1 MLLPLTNGTE
11 AEYMILK
18 NLMEE
23 KQLDFNQPLLSV
35 RRFSSTASSE
45 NKGKKKT
52 EKATSKRTR
61 LPAYKSELKSGPVS
75 NPGSV
80 PFVWEKSPGRPK
92 NESQLQTKE
101 EPLVAPKLP
110 PGRVLK
116 VEQQDFDK
124 SSKGASVTQSRTD
137 STVSNSISVA
147 SLDSKDEIHEGGK
160 ELVLEKGSSG
170 SDNEDETYLDAL
182 ETLSRAESFFMN
194 CSVSGLSGCDDREA
208 QPSES
213 FLADQQARDFMIGR
227 FLPAA
232 KAMASETTHIQYA
245 SKKPFVRQEQPR
257 LVPKVESVAK
267 SRPLDQKW
275 RNILPHYTQD
285 TGQDESEDESDDNDK
300 YESYAPKVCGL
311 FPRFCLLSPL
321 PGLRVEDDKNVNSAI
336 HGVRGKTIASSRRT
350 AKEHPRT
357 ANYGEKS
364 QSGFTKEN
372 DLLRNQEKSKH
383 AIDPH
388 RRGVDKSSGSDRNQF
403 EPTGE
408 SPVVEKTL
416 YVDSVHKAS
425 SEMKCRIDHREDDFN
440 TLRKYSSIDK
450 NHLIGSSNEDNKHMV
465 AVNEKPAFQPKGS
478 VFLDSSLLVCS
489 EKPSDDMQM
498 KKMTNHS
505 NKINTE
511 KQGSNLD
518 RNFGVVSRVEL
529 AEHKRIESKNEVSS
543 NKTSSNGITQNPAPW
558 RNLKLASDSDF
569 CLKIQ
574 RAAKLA
580 DQDCAH
586 VQDSN
591 ENPSNLTSLK
601 VVGGR
606 KNGSE
611 NQFPMKLGQS
621 VRSNTSS
628 LKLPLVL
635 PSPKGPSESWLKRTL
650 PTASSKSLSSRS
662 NLATSIHTSAQT
674 PNAAL
679 PDPKWEII
687 VKSSKAQHGHLRF
700 PEELVPIPEA

>member
-1 MLLPLTNGTE
+1 
-11 AEYMILK
+11 MILK

-35 RRFSSTASSE
+35 RRVSSTASSE
-45 NKGKKKT
+45 NDGKRKI

-92 NESQLQTKE
+92 NEGKLQTRE

-147 SLDSKDEIHEGGK
+147 SLDSKEENHEDRK
-160 ELVLEKGSSG
+160 EVALKKENSG

-182 ETLSRAESFFMN
+182 ETLSRAESLFMN

-232 KAMASETTHIQYA
+232 KAMASEMPHTQYA
-245 SKKPFVRQEQPR
+245 SKKPYVRQEQPR
-257 LVPKVESVAK
+257 LLPKIESVAK
-267 SRPLDQKW
+267 SRPMDQKW
-275 RNILPHYTQD
+275 RNILPHYAQN

-311 FPRFCLLSPL
+311 FPRFCLLNPL

-336 HGVRGKTIASSRRT
+336 HGMQGKSIASSRRT
-350 AKEHPRT
+350 AKEHLRT

-372 DLLRNQEKSKH
+372 GFLHNQEKSKH

-403 EPTGE
+403 EPTCE
-408 SPVVEKTL
+408 SPAVEKTL
-416 YVDSVHKAS
+416 YVDSVQKVS
-425 SEMKCRIDHREDDFN
+425 SEMKCRTDHREDGFN
-440 TLRKYSSIDK
+440 TLRKYTSMDK
-450 NHLIGSSNEDNKHMV
+450 NLLIGSSNEDNKHMV
-465 AVNEKPAFQPKGS
+465 AVNEKPALQPKGS
-478 VFLDSSLLVCS
+478 MFLDSSLLFCS

-511 KQGSNLD
+511 KQESNLD
-518 RNFGVVSRVEL
+518 HDFSKVSVVEM
-529 AEHKRIESKNEVSS
+529 AEHKKIESKNEVPS
-543 NKTSSNGITQNPAPW
+543 NKISSNGMTQNPAPW

-580 DQDCAH
+580 DQDCVH
-586 VQDSN
+586 VHDSN

-601 VVGGR
+601 AVGGR
-606 KNGSE
+606 ENGSE

-628 LKLPLVL
+628 LKLPLTL

-650 PTASSKSLSSRS
+650 PTASSKSMSSRS
-662 NLATSIHTSAQT
+662 NLAASFHTAAQT
-674 PNAAL
+674 SNSAL
-679 PDPKWEII
+679 PDPKWGII

-700 PEELVPIPEA
+700 AEELAPIPEA

>member
-1 MLLPLTNGTE
+1 
-11 AEYMILK
+11 MILK

-23 KQLDFNQPLLSV
+23 KQLDFNRPLLSV

-45 NKGKKKT
+45 NDGKKKI

-61 LPAYKSELKSGPVS
+61 LPAYKSEFKSGPVS
-75 NPGSV
+75 NPGTV

-92 NESQLQTKE
+92 NESNLQTKE

-147 SLDSKDEIHEGGK
+147 SLDSKEENHDGRK
-160 ELVLEKGSSG
+160 EVVLEKKNSG
-170 SDNEDETYLDAL
+170 SDNEDETYQDAL
-182 ETLSRAESFFMN
+182 ETLSRAESVFMN

-213 FLADQQARDFMIGR
+213 FLADQQARDFMI
-227 FLPAA
+227 
-232 KAMASETTHIQYA
+232 
-245 SKKPFVRQEQPR
+245 
-257 LVPKVESVAK
+257 
-267 SRPLDQKW
+267 
-275 RNILPHYTQD
+275 
-285 TGQDESEDESDDNDK
+285 
-300 YESYAPKVCGL
+300 
-311 FPRFCLLSPL
+311 
-321 PGLRVEDDKNVNSAI
+321 
-336 HGVRGKTIASSRRT
+336 
-350 AKEHPRT
+350 
-357 ANYGEKS
+357 
-364 QSGFTKEN
+364 
-372 DLLRNQEKSKH
+372 
-383 AIDPH
+383 
-388 RRGVDKSSGSDRNQF
+388 
-403 EPTGE
+403 
-408 SPVVEKTL
+408 
-416 YVDSVHKAS
+416 
-425 SEMKCRIDHREDDFN
+425 
-440 TLRKYSSIDK
+440 
-450 NHLIGSSNEDNKHMV
+450 
-465 AVNEKPAFQPKGS
+465 
-478 VFLDSSLLVCS
+478 
-489 EKPSDDMQM
+489 
-498 KKMTNHS
+498 
-505 NKINTE
+505 
-511 KQGSNLD
+511 
-518 RNFGVVSRVEL
+518 
-529 AEHKRIESKNEVSS
+529 
-543 NKTSSNGITQNPAPW
+543 
-558 RNLKLASDSDF
+558 DF

-586 VQDSN
+586 VHDSN

-628 LKLPLVL
+628 LKIPLAL

-650 PTASSKSLSSRS
+650 PTASSKSMSSRS
-662 NLATSIHTSAQT
+662 NLAASIHTAAQT

-679 PDPKWEII
+679 LDPKWETV

-700 PEELVPIPEA
+700 AEELAPIPEA

>member
-1 MLLPLTNGTE
+1 
-11 AEYMILK
+11 MILK

-23 KQLDFNQPLLSV
+23 KQLDFNRPLLSV

-45 NKGKKKT
+45 NDGKKKI

-61 LPAYKSELKSGPVS
+61 LPAYKSEFKSGPVS
-75 NPGSV
+75 NPGTV

-92 NESQLQTKE
+92 NESNLQTKE

-147 SLDSKDEIHEGGK
+147 SLDSKEENHDGRK
-160 ELVLEKGSSG
+160 EVVLEKKNSG
-170 SDNEDETYLDAL
+170 SDNEDETYQDAL
-182 ETLSRAESFFMN
+182 ETLSRAESVFMN

-232 KAMASETTHIQYA
+232 KAMASETPHTQYA

-257 LVPKVESVAK
+257 LIPTVESVAK

-275 RNILPHYTQD
+275 RNILPHYAQN
-285 TGQDESEDESDDNDK
+285 TGQDVSEDESDDNDK

-311 FPRFCLLSPL
+311 FPRFCLLNPL
-321 PGLRVEDDKNVNSAI
+321 PGLRVEDDKNINSAT
-336 HGVRGKTIASSRRT
+336 HGVRGKSIASSRRT
-350 AKEHPRT
+350 TKEHLKT
-357 ANYGEKS
+357 ANY
-364 QSGFTKEN
+364 SGFTKEN
-372 DLLRNQEKSKH
+372 DFLHNQEISKH

-388 RRGVDKSSGSDRNQF
+388 RRGVDKSSGSDKIQF
-403 EPTGE
+403 ESTCE
-408 SPVVEKTL
+408 SAAVEKTL
-416 YVDSVHKAS
+416 YVDSVHKVS
-425 SEMKCRIDHREDDFN
+425 SEMKCRTDFREDDFD
-440 TLRKYSSIDK
+440 TLRKYTSIDK
-450 NHLIGSSNEDNKHMV
+450 NLLIGSSNEDNKHMV
-465 AVNEKPAFQPKGS
+465 AVNEKPALQPK
-478 VFLDSSLLVCS
+478 
-489 EKPSDDMQM
+489 
-498 KKMTNHS
+498 
-505 NKINTE
+505 E

-518 RNFGVVSRVEL
+518 HDFSMVSRVEM
-529 AEHKRIESKNEVSS
+529 AKPKKIEFKNEVPS

-558 RNLKLASDSDF
+558 RNSKLASDSDF

-586 VQDSN
+586 VHDSN

-628 LKLPLVL
+628 LKIPLAL

-650 PTASSKSLSSRS
+650 PTASSKSMSSRS
-662 NLATSIHTSAQT
+662 NLAASIHTAAQT

-679 PDPKWEII
+679 LDPKWETV

-700 PEELVPIPEA
+700 AEELAPIPEA